1 MAELTHYTTGLSQ
14 PKPSRPAGCA
24 HGLGA
29 GDLII
34 RQRRRYLTTVWLG
47 ALLAW
52 IWIGGAVWAADPS
65 ESISLA
71 FVGDVM
77 LGRWIGEQIDR
88 YGDDYALGP
97 VSPLLRRATI
107 AHGNL
112 ESPLTTAPY
121 QRRGY
126 NLVARPAR
134 IASLVGAGF
143 DVVALANNH
152 VTDHG
157 AEGVLETIRT
167 LDESG
172 IGHVGAGATMADARR
187 AWVAEIGSLRVAY
200 LAYDS
205 TWGSAPATEGSPGS
219 VHPDNQ
225 VVDDIAQARE
235 VADLVVVSIHW
246 GQEYHDLPN
255 KQQQNYAR
263 ALAGAGAD
271 IVVGHHPHVVQP
283 LSWIQAP
290 GRDRLTLV
298 AYSLGNFIFDQEFSA
313 KTSESALLWCEVS
326 ARGTSS
332 ARLIPL
338 HIRHGQVRPVDTRA
352 GEQVLLRLLPRDQA
366 QGPLRAFCVATL
378 PDGQRDFQIAW
389 VLGSEQLIRP
399 SPSTTD
405 VNGDGAPESIAFREY
420 GLCVRSLRADDD
432 WCTSPQWQV
441 GSAWLEDVDGDGLAE
456 LVTRAQQN
464 EETAPAWGEFVQ
476 VWEWR
481 GGGFGLDWRSIPGDY
496 RAIWTADVDG
506 DGIRDIGVGDR

>member
-1 MAELTHYTTGLSQ
+1 MLSILPHSRFWANIVSGVLLVWIMAGSM
-14 PKPSRPAGCA
+14 
-24 HGLGA
+24 
-29 GDLII
+29 
-34 RQRRRYLTTVWLG
+34 
-47 ALLAW
+47 
-52 IWIGGAVWAADPS
+52 VWAADPS
-65 ESISLA
+65 ASISLA

-77 LGRWIGEQIDR
+77 LGRWIGEQIER

-97 VSPLLRRATI
+97 VSPLLRRATL

-121 QRRGY
+121 QRTGY
-126 NLVARPAR
+126 NLIARPAR
-134 IASLVGAGF
+134 IASLLQAGF
-143 DVVALANNH
+143 DVMALANNH

-157 AEGVLETIRT
+157 PEGIHETIRT
-167 LDESG
+167 LEEAG
-172 IGHVGAGATMADARR
+172 IGHVGAGANLADARR
-187 AWVAEIGSLRVAY
+187 AWVAEVGSLKIAY

-205 TWGSAPATEGSPGS
+205 TWGSIPATEDRAGS
-219 VHPDNQ
+219 VQPDNQ
-225 VVDDIAQARE
+225 VMADIAQARE
-235 VADLVVVSIHW
+235 AADLVVVSIHW

-255 KQQQNYAR
+255 MQQQNYAR
-263 ALAGAGAD
+263 ALARAGAD

-283 LSWIQAP
+283 IAWVESP
-290 GRDRLTLV
+290 GRDRPTLV

-326 ARGTSS
+326 AQGISS

-338 HIRHGQVRPVDTRA
+338 HIRRGQVRPVNSWA
-352 GEQVLLRLLPRDQA
+352 GEQVLLRLMPRDETHS
-366 QGPLRAFCVATL
+366 PLRAFCVATL
-378 PDGQRDFQIAW
+378 PDGQRDFQLTW
-389 VLGSEQLIRP
+389 SLDSEQPVRS
-399 SPSTTD
+399 SPSLAD
-405 VNGDGAPESIAFREY
+405 ADGDHVMETLAFEDY
-420 GLCVRSLRADDD
+420 GLCVRLSRGSAD

-441 GSAWLEDVDGDGLAE
+441 GSALLEDVDGDGLAE

-481 GGGFGLDWRSIPGDY
+481 DGGFGVVWRSIPGDY